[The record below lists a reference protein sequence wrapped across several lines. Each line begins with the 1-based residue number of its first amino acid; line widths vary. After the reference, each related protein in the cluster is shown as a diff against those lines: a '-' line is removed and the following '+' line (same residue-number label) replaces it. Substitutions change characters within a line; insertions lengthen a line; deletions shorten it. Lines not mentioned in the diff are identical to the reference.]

1 MLIQMHLLVVECW
14 NLFNYILS
22 VIISANLLLLFLFSR
37 VDKIIRLAADCC
49 AVVCSCCQAT
59 DNKIWSNHNHPVGR
73 LAQFWSVY
81 LLIITTLGYFFI
93 FKISVLVDFTT
104 LVVTASALVYLL
116 TEQMKK
122 TINSGCNHDSDFMLH
137 IYIYVCVYF
146 PAAHRLQLFIFSR
159 CSSLFHYSLA
169 KKVKN
174 YPLTDERSCSALT
187 AVTDVFPV
195 TS

>member
-14 NLFNYILS
+14 NLFNYIFS
-22 VIISANLLLLFLFSR
+22 VIISANLLLLFLFSL
-37 VDKIIRLAADCC
+37 VDKIIRLVADCC

-59 DNKIWSNHNHPVGR
+59 DNKNLIKPQPRSW
-73 LAQFWSVY
+73 QISVY
-81 LLIITTLGYFFI
+81 LLIITTM
-93 FKISVLVDFTT
+93 
-104 LVVTASALVYLL
+104 VTASGLVYLL

-137 IYIYVCVYF
+137 IYTAYIYVCVYF

-169 KKVKN
+169 KKVKK

-195 TS
+195 TSSQ